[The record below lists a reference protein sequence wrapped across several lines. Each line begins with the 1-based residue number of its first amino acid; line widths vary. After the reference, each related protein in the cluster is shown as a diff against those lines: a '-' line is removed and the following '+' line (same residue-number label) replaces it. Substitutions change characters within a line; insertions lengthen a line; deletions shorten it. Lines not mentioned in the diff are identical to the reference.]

1 MKPKKIKTHQPN
13 KHLKIQ
19 PRNLLRE
26 NPWLKKSKMLRVQL
40 IRKKSEEVF
49 VEPAKMTREGDLE
62 FGFSE
67 ELHVP
72 GFIKGEAD
80 D

>member
-1 MKPKKIKTHQPN
+1 MVEEVKDV
-13 KHLKIQ
+13 
-19 PRNLLRE
+19 
-26 NPWLKKSKMLRVQL
+26 KSIADK
-40 IRKKSEEVF
+40 KKSEEVF